1 MVSMKRAQNNSTFV
15 CLY

>member
-15 CLY
+15 WLY